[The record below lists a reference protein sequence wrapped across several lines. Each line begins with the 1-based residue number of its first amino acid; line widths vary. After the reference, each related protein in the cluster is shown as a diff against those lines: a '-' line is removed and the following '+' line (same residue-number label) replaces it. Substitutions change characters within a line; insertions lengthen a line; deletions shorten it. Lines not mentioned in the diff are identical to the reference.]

1 MTRAFRLLLFLLLFG
16 TLTAAP
22 CPPELATAFDE
33 EVLRAGASPE
43 DILQYEA
50 QVQQE
55 SGCLQYAESKYAQGP
70 TQFTPDTRSDWYPR
84 TTPSCEDAHWS
95 EPNCAFRAQILYM
108 TVLRRSYATSPD
120 AWPLAQAGYNGGPGW
135 IKRERRL
142 CAATPGCNPRLWWG
156 HIEKHCHPKRAARFC
171 KQNRDYPIYIRRWTE
186 RLRSK

>member
-55 SGCLQYAESKYAQGP
+55 
-70 TQFTPDTRSDWYPR
+70 
-84 TTPSCEDAHWS
+84 
-95 EPNCAFRAQILYM
+95 
-108 TVLRRSYATSPD
+108 
-120 AWPLAQAGYNGGPGW
+120 
-135 IKRERRL
+135 RRL
-142 CAATPGCNPRLWWG
+142 PPVRRIEVCSGANAVYTG
-156 HIEKHCHPKRAARFC
+156 HA
-171 KQNRDYPIYIRRWTE
+171 E
-186 RLRSK
+186 RLVPPDYALV